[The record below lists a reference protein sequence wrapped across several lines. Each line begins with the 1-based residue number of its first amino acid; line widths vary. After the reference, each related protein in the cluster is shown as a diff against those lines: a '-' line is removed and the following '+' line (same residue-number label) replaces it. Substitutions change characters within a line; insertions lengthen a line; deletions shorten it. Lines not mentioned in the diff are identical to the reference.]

1 MKSLLTIAVIAIVAW
16 FAWQKLSGQSGPPA
30 SLEDPVYG
38 EVRVSLEVQDRELE
52 MALFIRA
59 SSNADCRGRA
69 AVSWNELFKDCPSC
83 ELQEP
88 VCRDELPARYAR
100 LFDDAPPRRLLG
112 IAEMKDKPERNA
124 ATKLGI
130 DASQLRGRAIGGE
143 N

>member
-38 EVRVSLEVQDRELE
+38 EVRVSLEAQDRELE

-69 AVSWNELFKDCPSC
+69 AVSWNSA
-83 ELQEP
+83 
-88 VCRDELPARYAR
+88 ARSA
-100 LFDDAPPRRLLG
+100 
-112 IAEMKDKPERNA
+112 
-124 ATKLGI
+124 
-130 DASQLRGRAIGGE
+130 GE
-143 N
+143 